1 MKIILGGAKGVG
13 KTSFISG
20 DDGNDSPIGV
30 SFKPIEC
37 YANQGDSYKFVVW
50 DLKDR
55 ERFRFLFPLF
65 CRGACSGLLCFDM
78 SSKKSFYELNSWV
91 DLFRESAGNIPI
103 ILIGTKNDLNKRA
116 IPEEEINKFVQE
128 RKLECVFYTSI
139 FDDSNTKEQIFK
151 TIVQKIDKDYPIND
165 FTIISTQKV
174 LDEEFKK
181 FLDIFDKCPICKREN
196 HFESLKNFYFNKSNP
211 DIIRLRES
219 LLYLIEHSINIQKLP
234 INRISFGIP
243 CCNCYKSIFKENC

>member
-1 MKIILGGAKGVG
+1 MGGAKGVG
-13 KTSFISG
+13 KTSFIDG

-65 CRGACSGLLCFDM
+65 CRGACAGLLCFDL
-78 SSKKSFYELNSWV
+78 SNKESFYELDRWIE
-91 DLFRESAGNIPI
+91 LFRESSGNIPI

-116 IPEEEINKFVQE
+116 VSEEEINKLIKE
-128 RKLECVFYTSI
+128 RELECVFFTSI
-139 FDDSNTKEQIFK
+139 YNENNTKEEIFK
-151 TIVQKIDKDYPIND
+151 KVIQNVDKDYPLND
-165 FTIISTQKV
+165 FSIISTQKI

-196 HFESLKNFYFNKSNP
+196 HFESLKNFYFNKNNP

-219 LLYLIEHSINIQKLP
+219 LLYLSEHSINFRKLP
-234 INRISFGIP
+234 FNRISFGIP
-243 CCNCYKSIFKENC
+243 CCSCYKSIFNENCQ